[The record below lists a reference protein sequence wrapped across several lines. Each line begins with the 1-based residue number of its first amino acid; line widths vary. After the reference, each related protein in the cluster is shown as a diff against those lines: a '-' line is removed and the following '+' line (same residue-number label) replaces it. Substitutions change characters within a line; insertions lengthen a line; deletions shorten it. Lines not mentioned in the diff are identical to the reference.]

1 MSWRGTD
8 RSVKLRH
15 NYNLGIFN
23 VKKSRE
29 ILFIIHNSATSHGLS
44 GRLKAT
50 YVVILTWAL
59 SAFVWK
65 LENKGIAASLYL
77 PASYFLDMLEMSQSS
92 IMDGSHI
99 QMIVKIRENSKQADD
114 SDVLIH

>member
-1 MSWRGTD
+1 M
-8 RSVKLRH
+8 
-15 NYNLGIFN
+15 GIFN

-29 ILFIIHNSATSHGLS
+29 ILFIIHNSATSHGIS

-50 YVVILTWAL
+50 YVVILTRAL

-65 LENKGIAASLYL
+65 LENKGIAASLLFIFLLAESYL
-77 PASYFLDMLEMSQSS
+77 IDMLEMSQSS

-99 QMIVKIRENSKQADD
+99 QMIVKIRESSKQADD

>member
-1 MSWRGTD
+1 M
-8 RSVKLRH
+8 
-15 NYNLGIFN
+15 GIFN
-23 VKKSRE
+23 VKKWRE

-50 YVVILTWAL
+50 YVVILTRAL

-65 LENKGIAASLYL
+65 LENKGIAASLL
-77 PASYFLDMLEMSQSS
+77 LFIFLLAESYFIDMLEMSQSI

-99 QMIVKIRENSKQADD
+99 QMIVKIRESSKQADD

>member
-1 MSWRGTD
+1 M
-8 RSVKLRH
+8 
-15 NYNLGIFN
+15 GIFN

-50 YVVILTWAL
+50 YVVILTRAL

-65 LENKGIAASLYL
+65 LENKGIAASLLFIFLLAESYL
-77 PASYFLDMLEMSQSS
+77 ILDMLEMSQSI

-99 QMIVKIRENSKQADD
+99 QMIVKIRESSKQADD

>member
-1 MSWRGTD
+1 M
-8 RSVKLRH
+8 
-15 NYNLGIFN
+15 GIFN

-50 YVVILTWAL
+50 YVVILTRAL

-65 LENKGIAASLYL
+65 LENKGIAASLLFIFLLAESYL
-77 PASYFLDMLEMSQSS
+77 IDMLEMSQSS

-99 QMIVKIRENSKQADD
+99 QMIVKIRESSKQADD